1 MPRTLTSKDS
11 VPAKMAYFLYNIII
25 HIAIIA
31 LLPYFFF
38 KMLTARKYREG
49 IPERFGF
56 VDKDKFKNLKGG
68 KAVWVHAV
76 SVGETKAV
84 LPVLK
89 LLKRRRPDVRVVF
102 STVTATGN
110 RTASQEGKG
119 LIDALIYFPL
129 DLPWAVKR
137 VSRMIKPAM
146 FIVVEKEIWPN
157 AFRTMYDMGAPV
169 VIVNGTMSERSARRY
184 ARFSFLFK
192 DVFSRVSLFLGRTDG
207 DLEKAMLAG
216 VNAQRASVS
225 GNIKFDLSPSLMDS
239 QFVSKLKEA
248 IGVAPGTKVI
258 TAGSTHPG
266 EEEMLLEAFR
276 ELAPEFGPLKLVIAP
291 RHPERFAEV
300 EGIIKKAGIPFARRS
315 KGGRADVILLDSIG
329 ELMTVYS
336 FSDIAVV
343 GGSLVPGIGGHNL
356 LEPAYFGKPVVYG
369 GHLTTYLGMAELL
382 EKEGG
387 GIRAANQNELTEALR
402 SLLSNELFMKR
413 TGANAKKVVEEN
425 RGAAERTAAAIEK
438 LLRS

>member
-1 MPRTLTSKDS
+1 
-11 VPAKMAYFLYNIII
+11 MAYFLYNIIL
-25 HIAIIA
+25 HLSAIVLI
-31 LLPYFFF
+31 PYFLL

-56 VDKDKFKNLKGG
+56 VDRAKFKNLKGG

-84 LPVLK
+84 LPVLR
-89 LLKRRRPDVRVVF
+89 LLKRRRPDVKIVF

-110 RTASQEGKG
+110 RTAAQEGKG

-129 DLPWAVKR
+129 DLSWAVRR
-137 VSRMIKPAM
+137 VTRMVKPVM
-146 FIVVEKEIWPN
+146 FIVVEKEMWPN
-157 AFRTMYDMGAPV
+157 AFRAMYDMGAPI
-169 VIVNGTMSERSARRY
+169 VIVNGTMSDRSARRY
-184 ARFSFLFK
+184 ARLAFLFR
-192 DVFSRVSLFLGRTDG
+192 DVFSKVSLFLARTDG
-207 DLEKAMLAG
+207 DLEKALSTG
-216 VNAQRASVS
+216 VKAERAQVS
-225 GNIKFDLSPSLMDS
+225 GNIKFDLAPSLMDS
-239 QFVSKLKEA
+239 QFVAKLKEA
-248 IGVAPGTKVI
+248 IGVAPGTKLI
-258 TAGSTHPG
+258 IAGSTHPG
-266 EEEMLLEAFR
+266 EEEIVLDAFKA
-276 ELAPEFGPLKLVIAP
+276 LSAEFEGLKLVIAP
-291 RHPERFAEV
+291 RHPERFTEV
-300 EGIIKKAGIPFARRS
+300 EGIIKKTGFDFTRRS
-315 KGGRADVILLDSIG
+315 KGGRSDVVLLDSIG

-369 GHLTTYLGMAELL
+369 AHLTAYLGMAELL

-387 GIRAANQNELTEALR
+387 GIRVAGENGLVDALR
-402 SLLSNELFMKR
+402 SLLSNELYMKR

-425 RGAAERTAAAIEK
+425 RGAAERTAAALER

>member
-1 MPRTLTSKDS
+1 
-11 VPAKMAYFLYNIII
+11 MAYFLYNILI
-25 HIAIIA
+25 HLAAII
-31 LLPYFFF
+31 LIPYFLL
-38 KMLTARKYREG
+38 KMLTAKKYREG

-56 VDKDKFKNLKGG
+56 VDRAKLKNLKGG

-84 LPVLK
+84 LPVLR
-89 LLKRRRPDVRVVF
+89 LLKRRRPDVKIVF

-110 RTASQEGKG
+110 RTAAKEGKG

-129 DLPWAVKR
+129 DLPWAIRR
-137 VSRMIKPAM
+137 VARMVRPAM

-169 VIVNGTMSERSARRY
+169 VIVNGTISDRSARRY
-184 ARFSFLFK
+184 LRGAFLFK
-192 DVFSRVSLFLGRTDG
+192 DVFSRVSLFLARTDG
-207 DLEKAMLAG
+207 DLKKALSSG
-216 VNAQRASVS
+216 VKAERAKVS
-225 GNIKFDLSPSLMDS
+225 GNIKFDLAPSLMDS
-239 QFVSKLKEA
+239 QFVGKLKEA

-266 EEEMLLEAFR
+266 EEEIVLSAFR
-276 ELAPEFGPLKLVIAP
+276 TLASEFDGLKLIIAP
-291 RHPERFAEV
+291 RHPERFTEV
-300 EGIIKKAGIPFARRS
+300 EGIIRKAGLEFTRRS
-315 KGGRADVILLDSIG
+315 KGGRADVVLLDSIG

-336 FSDIAVV
+336 FSDIAIV
-343 GGSLVPGIGGHNL
+343 GGSLVAGIGGHNL

-369 GHLTTYLGMAELL
+369 AHLTTYLGMAELL

-387 GIRAANQNELTEALR
+387 GIKANGEKELAEALR
-402 SLLSNELFMKR
+402 SLLSDELYMKR

-425 RGAAERTAAAIEK
+425 RGAAERTAAAVER

>member
-1 MPRTLTSKDS
+1 
-11 VPAKMAYFLYNIII
+11 MAYFLYNIII
-25 HIAIIA
+25 HISIII
-31 LLPYFFF
+31 LLPYFFI
-38 KMLTARKYREG
+38 KMLTARKYRDG

-84 LPVLK
+84 LPVLR

-119 LIDALIYFPL
+119 LIDTLIYFPL
-129 DLPWAVKR
+129 DLPWAVRR
-137 VSRMIKPAM
+137 VSRMVKPVM

-169 VIVNGTMSERSARRY
+169 VIVNGTMSGRSAKRY

-192 DVFSRVSLFLGRTDG
+192 DVFSRVSLFLARTDA
-207 DLEKAMLAG
+207 DLEKAVLAG
-216 VNAQRASVS
+216 VTRERALVS

-239 QFVSKLKEA
+239 QFVSKLKEMT
-248 IGVAPGTKVI
+248 GVGPGTKVI

-276 ELAPEFGPLKLVIAP
+276 SLAAEFDGLKLIIAP
-291 RHPERFAEV
+291 RHPERFTEV
-300 EGIIKKAGIPFARRS
+300 EGLIKKSGLNFSRRS
-315 KGGRADVILLDSIG
+315 KGGSADVVLLDSIG

-369 GHLTTYLGMAELL
+369 SHLTTYLGMAELL
-382 EKEGG
+382 ENKGG
-387 GIRAANQNELTEALR
+387 GIRAADEKELTEALR
-402 SLLSNELFMKR
+402 SLLSNELLLKR

-425 RGAAERTAAAIEK
+425 RGASERTAASIEK

>member
-1 MPRTLTSKDS
+1 
-11 VPAKMAYFLYNIII
+11 MAYFLYNIII
-25 HIAIIA
+25 HISIII
-31 LLPYFFF
+31 LLPYFFI
-38 KMLTARKYREG
+38 KMLTARKYRDG

-68 KAVWVHAV
+68 KTVWVHAV

-84 LPVLK
+84 LPVLR

-129 DLPWAVKR
+129 DLSWAVRR
-137 VSRMIKPAM
+137 VSRMVKPVM

-157 AFRTMYDMGAPV
+157 AFRTMYAMGAPV
-169 VIVNGTMSERSARRY
+169 VIVNGTMSGRSAKRY

-192 DVFSRVSLFLGRTDG
+192 DVFSRVSLYLARTDA
-207 DLEKAMLAG
+207 DLEKAVLAG
-216 VNAQRASVS
+216 LNRERALVS

-239 QFVSKLKEA
+239 QFVSKLKEMT
-248 IGVAPGTKVI
+248 GVGPGTKVI

-276 ELAPEFGPLKLVIAP
+276 SLAAEFDGLKLIIAP
-291 RHPERFAEV
+291 RHPERFTEV
-300 EGIIKKAGIPFARRS
+300 EGLIKKSGLTFSRRS
-315 KGGRADVILLDSIG
+315 KGGSADVVLLDSIG

-369 GHLTTYLGMAELL
+369 SHLTTYLGMAELL
-382 EKEGG
+382 ENEGG
-387 GIRAANQNELTEALR
+387 GIRAADEKELTEALR
-402 SLLSNELFMKR
+402 SLLSNELLLKR

-425 RGAAERTAAAIEK
+425 RGASERTAASIEK